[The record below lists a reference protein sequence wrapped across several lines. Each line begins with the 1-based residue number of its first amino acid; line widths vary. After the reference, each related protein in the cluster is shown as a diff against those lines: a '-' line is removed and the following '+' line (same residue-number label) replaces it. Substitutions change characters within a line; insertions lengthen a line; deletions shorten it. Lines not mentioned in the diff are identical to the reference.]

1 MSVTDFSQDPSVRN
15 AAFLARRF
23 QAKLNL
29 GLLGLLLIVVLLV
42 VNNLDFDSL
51 EETYALGSA
60 SP

>member
-1 MSVTDFSQDPSVRN
+1 MFFSFPPHV
-15 AAFLARRF
+15 F

-29 GLLGLLLIVVLLV
+29 GLLGLLPLVVLLV

-51 EETYALGSA
+51 EETYAVASA